1 MLSLYSYITHNN
13 IYNMEIRIIQIFL
26 LGLLSACSGNKN
38 TVESLVPPNCDVHKI
53 EISLNEAYYDS
64 ITSHISDTSFVILNE
79 NNNTMFSYADKII
92 AYNDKYYILDQSSSR
107 TVVSFKKD
115 GSPETRYGRVGQA
128 PGEYVFPWDI
138 DIDETGVYVLDT
150 NSKKMIHYTEQG
162 KFLNEQKIPFFADA
176 FKRLKNG
183 NFIFNT
189 TPSSKQT
196 PSLIYTD
203 SLMNPIE
210 HSIPYQEGYVGGCS
224 TSDIFRNNYSGICFY
239 RSPSDSLAILDKNG
253 KIQAFMVFDFL
264 NKTIPQKAKID
275 YLAFRRSNYSD
286 DYLRLV
292 NNPIVV
298 SDSIWIG
305 LVENGNNQYTI
316 IFNPFN
322 NQCGSRKFTKSSSIY
337 DMIEPMFSDSKGT
350 VVSLICGELE
360 NRCRDYNSLPDTVK
374 NALNAGN
381 KVLLINK
388 FQL

>member
-1 MLSLYSYITHNN
+1 MLSLYSYIIHNN
-13 IYNMEIRIIQIFL
+13 IYNMKIRIIQIFL

-38 TVESLVPPNCDVHKI
+38 TVESLVPSNCDVHKI

-92 AYNDKYYILDQSSSR
+92 AYNDKYYILDQSSLR

-189 TPSSKQT
+189 IPSSKQT

-210 HSIPYQEGYVGGCS
+210 HSIPYQ
-224 TSDIFRNNYSGICFY
+224 
-239 RSPSDSLAILDKNG
+239 
-253 KIQAFMVFDFL
+253 
-264 NKTIPQKAKID
+264 
-275 YLAFRRSNYSD
+275 
-286 DYLRLV
+286 
-292 NNPIVV
+292 
-298 SDSIWIG
+298 
-305 LVENGNNQYTI
+305 
-316 IFNPFN
+316 
-322 NQCGSRKFTKSSSIY
+322 
-337 DMIEPMFSDSKGT
+337 
-350 VVSLICGELE
+350 
-360 NRCRDYNSLPDTVK
+360 
-374 NALNAGN
+374 
-381 KVLLINK
+381 
-388 FQL
+388 